1 MQGAKVQRNG
11 DTAKKN
17 AMIFSESGKIIVAL
31 QKRQKT
37 QIFQKKKDCI
47 AEKTE
52 IQKLL

>member
-11 DTAKKN
+11 DTAKKI

-37 QIFQKKKDCI
+37 QKFQKKKDCI